1 MIVKSIFSAALKLAN
16 TEPVLKTAS
25 RTSKENYRSVIFL
38 PNVTKIHESL
48 IFIQING
55 YFEGLFSKYQC
66 GFRKGLSAW
75 KCLIAMLEKW
85 KKFADKRKKFSV
97 LLTEL
102 PKAFDCLPHD
112 LLIAKP
118 KAYFFSLSS
127 TRIIHSYLFDRK
139 QRTKT
144 NSVYSWE
151 EIISSIL

>member
-1 MIVKSIFSAALKLAN
+1 
-16 TEPVLKTAS
+16 
-25 RTSKENYRSVIFL
+25 
-38 PNVTKIHESL
+38 
-48 IFIQING
+48 
-55 YFEGLFSKYQC
+55 
-66 GFRKGLSAW
+66 
-75 KCLIAMLEKW
+75 MLEKW

-139 QRTKT
+139 KRTKT